1 MPTLQALYEI
11 QAIDLDLA
19 ERRARVEAIRIRLG
33 DDAALAAM
41 RARLT
46 ELGDSIRALATQQ
59 KQYEDQI
66 AALAV
71 RIANAEAQLYGGSVR
86 NPRELQDLQADVAQ
100 LNRQRDDQ
108 EFHLLEVTE
117 ELDPLETERH
127 QTQERLASVEA
138 QWREEQASLTAELAE
153 LEERIATLDARRT
166 QQAVAIPPV
175 ELALYDRIRG
185 RHPQGRGIAKVHN
198 RMCESC
204 RVGLPVQMSHDLR
217 TSSVPIRCPSCGLIL
232 MLE

>member
-11 QAIDLDLA
+11 QATDLDLA
-19 ERRARVEAIRIRLG
+19 ERRARVEAIRVRLG
-33 DDAALAAM
+33 DDAALAAL

-46 ELGDSIRALATQQ
+46 ELGDSTRALATQQ

-153 LEERIATLDARRT
+153 LEERIATLHARRT

-204 RVGLPVQMSHDLR
+204 RVGLPVQLSHDLR

>member
-19 ERRARVEAIRIRLG
+19 ERRARVAAIRAQLG
-33 DDAALAAM
+33 DDAALAAL
-41 RARLT
+41 RARLA
-46 ELGDSIRALATQQ
+46 ELGDSIHTLASQQ
-59 KQYEDQI
+59 KQYEDQT
-66 AALAV
+66 AALAA
-71 RIANAEAQLYGGSVR
+71 RIANAEAQLYGGTVR

-117 ELDPLETERH
+117 ELDPLETQRQ
-127 QTQERLASVEA
+127 QTGERLASAEV

-153 LEERIATLDARRT
+153 LEERIATLDARRA
-166 QQAVAIPPV
+166 QQSVAIPPV

-204 RVGLPVQMSHDLR
+204 RVGLPSQMAHDLR

>member
-19 ERRARVEAIRIRLG
+19 ERRARVEAIRVRLG

-71 RIANAEAQLYGGSVR
+71 RIANAETQLYGGSVR

-108 EFHLLEVTE
+108 EFYLLEVTE